1 MRTLVPLLVLSALLS
16 GCASYAPGDDKK
28 GIELQAAAVPVL
40 QAIRVYMDDNG
51 RVPRTLQ
58 ELVPKYLAALPAE
71 PQINYDQK
79 ASRLDFTYT
88 QEGSAGSEVS
98 CHAVIG
104 ELDWICTGVYQQKQ

>member
-1 MRTLVPLLVLSALLS
+1 MRGFLALLTCSALLS
-16 GCASYAPGDDKK
+16 ACASYAPGDDKK
-28 GIELQAAAVPVL
+28 GIELQAAGVPVL

-58 ELVPKYLAALPAE
+58 ELVPKYLQALPVE

-88 QEGSAGSEVS
+88 QEGSTGSQVS

-104 ELDWICTGVYQQKQ
+104 ELDWICTGIYQQKQ